1 MEVNVPHVYKYKHPK
16 TKKWYIGSHDGH
28 NPNYDGSGVV
38 WQHAKKK
45 YGIKFFNKEILYEG
59 PMFRQ
64 VEEIILTCLD
74 AANCPD
80 SYNLKNEAWGGSFP
94 GKLNGMYGKKLSPE
108 ERYKCGN
115 AFRGIKRPDH
125 SKRMKGEGNPMY
137 GKNEQAYGIINRAKE
152 NSGKTY
158 EEIFGVEKA
167 KIIKET
173 MSKNRKGKP
182 HNLIEKICPHCGLKG
197 RGSNMTRYHF
207 DKCKALK

>member
-1 MEVNVPHVYKYKHPK
+1 MQVYKEMD
-16 TKKWYIGSHDGH
+16 IGT
-28 NPNYDGSGVV
+28 
-38 WQHAKKK
+38 AKISLEEME
-45 YGIKFFNKEILYEG
+45 GIRHY
-59 PMFRQ
+59 M
-64 VEEIILTCLD
+64 LD
-74 AANCPD
+74 VI
-80 SYNLKNEAWGGSFP
+80 
-94 GKLNGMYGKKLSPE
+94 SPE

-197 RGSNMTRYHF
+197 RGPNMTRYHF